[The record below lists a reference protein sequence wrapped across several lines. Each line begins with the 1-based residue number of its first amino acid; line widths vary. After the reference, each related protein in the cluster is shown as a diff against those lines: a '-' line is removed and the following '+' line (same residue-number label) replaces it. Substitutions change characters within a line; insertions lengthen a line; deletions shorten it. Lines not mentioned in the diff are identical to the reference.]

1 MIKTVRRI
9 LLDERM
15 KPAIVIGCKMVCCF
29 PGGHVGHIEAEDEGQ
44 GNEIEEGVEVFHHIF
59 EKPKRKLEMHTK
71 TERRRIPLKKRK

>member
-1 MIKTVRRI
+1 M
-9 LLDERM
+9 
-15 KPAIVIGCKMVCCF
+15 
-29 PGGHVGHIEAEDEGQ
+29 EAEDEGQ